1 MGQSVFGAQSASQ
14 SGLNLQSTGQS
25 GFGTQPSIGS
35 TQATANQSPFGTPQ
49 QTTTGQ
55 SPFGAQS
62 TAGQSPFGAQPAATS
77 TTSSSSSSGN
87 SSTAQSDSIYPKLL
101 LHTPI
106 DQLTDSEKEQFHA
119 SKFTLGKIPVRP
131 PPKELC

>member
-1 MGQSVFGAQSASQ
+1 MGQSVLGAQSAGQ

-35 TQATANQSPFGTPQ
+35 TQATANQSSFGTPQ
-49 QTTTGQ
+49 QTT
-55 SPFGAQS
+55 
-62 TAGQSPFGAQPAATS
+62 AGQSAFGAQPAATS
-77 TTSSSSSSGN
+77 TTTTSSSSSN

-101 LHTPI
+101 LYTPI